1 MKNTFI
7 FLLITLICTG
17 CFITKPENQTV
28 IPQKEEVIQVY
39 DINSLKTTDVTY
51 RLQDKEKV
59 KVYEEGD
66 EKTIQF
72 SKDWFVVHK
81 DILKTMNENQD
92 LLTKLLKK
100 NKNGIY
106 FPKYIGYIMLG
117 LGALMILNS
126 ILIFFR
132 KK

>member
-1 MKNTFI
+1 MNKTLFI
-7 FLLITLICTG
+7 TILISLLCGG
-17 CFITKPENQTV
+17 CFTSKPQETV
-28 IPQKEEVIQVY
+28 IPQKEEIIQVY
-39 DINSLKTTDVTY
+39 DVNSLKTTDVTY
-51 RLQDKEKV
+51 RVQNKTKIP
-59 KVYEEGD
+59 VYEEGD
-66 EKTIQF
+66 KKVVQF
-72 SKDWFVVHK
+72 TEDWFVVHK

-106 FPKYIGYIMLG
+106 FPKYIGYIMIALA
-117 LGALMILNS
+117 LLMILNS

>member
-1 MKNTFI
+1 MKTFI
-7 FLLITLICTG
+7 FFLITLMCCG
-17 CFITKPENQTV
+17 CFTSKPEQQTV

-39 DINSLKTTDVTY
+39 DVNSLKTTDITY
-51 RLQDKEKV
+51 RLQNKTKIP
-59 KVYEEGD
+59 VYEEGD
-66 EKTIQF
+66 KKTVQF
-72 SKDWFVVHK
+72 NEDWFVVHK
-81 DILKTMNENQD
+81 DLLKTMNENQD

-106 FPKYIGYIMLG
+106 FPKYIGYIMLA

>member
-1 MKNTFI
+1 MKNIFI
-7 FLLITLICTG
+7 LFLLLICNG
-17 CFITKPENQTV
+17 CFTSKPQQEV
-28 IPQKEEVIQVY
+28 IPQKEEIIQVY
-39 DINSLKTTDVTY
+39 DVNSLKTTDITY
-51 RLQDKEKV
+51 RVQNKTKIP
-59 KVYEEGD
+59 VYQEGD
-66 EKTIQF
+66 KKTVLF
-72 SKDWFVVHK
+72 TEDWFIVHK
-81 DILKTMNENQD
+81 DLLKTMNENQD

-106 FPKYIGYIMLG
+106 FPRYIGYIMIA